1 MKILITSIGGTLI
14 PFLVKFLKQDAQLP
28 NLYIVGI
35 DKKKKIKKNKYL
47 NKFYSIKTNDDQ

>member
-35 DKKKKIKKNKYL
+35 DKKKKLKRINIL
-47 NKFYSIKTNDDQ
+47 INFIL